1 MTIAQ
6 RMQTIRTGF
15 HPSFWI
21 ANGMELFERLAY
33 YGQGTVL
40 SIFLRDHL
48 KFSELEA
55 GYLSSIF
62 GGLIYLLPIVG
73 GTLADKF
80 GFRKAFSVAFFILAI
95 GYFLIGST
103 GMGTFSAAYEGL
115 PLFWVMVV
123 LLVFTAIGGCFIK
136 PSVLGTVAVT
146 AKPETKSL
154 GFAFYYWI
162 VNMGAA
168 LGPLIAYFVRDRIG
182 IEYVYV
188 VSASSCAM
196 MLLVNLLFY
205 REVKDESHDVVESLG
220 TKLKNLVVVLGN
232 AKFMVFLLIYA
243 LYWIIFWQIF
253 IVVPFYITDY
263 ISRDAP
269 FEIIMSVGAWGII
282 VLQLPI
288 ERLTRKLSTRT
299 AILTGFVIS
308 SFCWLVIALHPSVPV
323 IIAGILTFSI
333 GEMTQAP
340 RYYQYISTLAPPG
353 QQGLFQGYAFL
364 PIAIAWGVGGTLGGW
379 LYGTY
384 ARQAGSPG
392 TVFLVIFL
400 IGVLAALLMAVYNR
414 VVSAREESTR
424 SGV

>member
-1 MTIAQ
+1 
-6 RMQTIRTGF
+6 
-15 HPSFWI
+15 
-21 ANGMELFERLAY
+21 
-33 YGQGTVL
+33 
-40 SIFLRDHL
+40 
-48 KFSELEA
+48 
-55 GYLSSIF
+55 
-62 GGLIYLLPIVG
+62 
-73 GTLADKF
+73 
-80 GFRKAFSVAFFILAI
+80 
-95 GYFLIGST
+95 
-103 GMGTFSAAYEGL
+103 
-115 PLFWVMVV
+115 
-123 LLVFTAIGGCFIK
+123 
-136 PSVLGTVAVT
+136 
-146 AKPETKSL
+146 
-154 GFAFYYWI
+154 
-162 VNMGAA
+162 
-168 LGPLIAYFVRDRIG
+168 
-182 IEYVYV
+182 
-188 VSASSCAM
+188 
-196 MLLVNLLFY
+196 
-205 REVKDESHDVVESLG
+205 
-220 TKLKNLVVVLGN
+220 
-232 AKFMVFLLIYA
+232 
-243 LYWIIFWQIF
+243 
-253 IVVPFYITDY
+253 
-263 ISRDAP
+263 
-269 FEIIMSVGAWGII
+269 MSVGAWGII